1 MNTKI
6 IINADGGSRGNPGM
20 AGIGIVI
27 RDEKGN
33 ILEEYKEYI
42 GITTNN
48 VAEYKTLIK
57 GLTLAKKYAPDEV
70 HIIMDSELIIRHMRG
85 EYKVKAEH
93 LKPLYIEAKRIS
105 QEFKH
110 VVYEEVPREQ
120 TMQAKADALV
130 NEAIDEEI
138 RRKMQ
143 EVREKK

>member
-1 MNTKI
+1 MNKI

-20 AGIGIVI
+20 AGIGVVI

-70 HIIMDSELIIRHMRG
+70 HMIMDSELIIRHMRG

-93 LKPLYIEAKRIS
+93 LKLLFQEAKRKE
-105 QEFKH
+105 QELRH
-110 VVYEEVPREQ
+110 VIYEEVPREQ
-120 TMQAKADALV
+120 TMQARADMLV
-130 NEAIDEEI
+130 NQAIDEEVER
-138 RRKMQ
+138 RRK
-143 EVREKK
+143 K